1 MKLNRE
7 RIEDCKETLDQL
19 SNLLGEVLDG
29 KKTQAQIAKELGIT
43 SQELNHNLNSKFS
56 NYLKKNHV
64 FSDNEVVELF
74 KGTET
79 PCERIVYDILEI
91 KSKDKFLILD
101 EECQELFKEEI
112 KTVLKSKEYDV
123 VSRYYGLDAND
134 ASTLAEIAKEF
145 DVSTSYI
152 NQLRGK
158 ALRRLRSDACFIKL
172 FPQFK
177 DYFIK
182 LEDTNIGEKI
192 SSVIPNLKRDEIEK
206 LEAIQR
212 GKAFVEGGI
221 DVSVLDLPISLY
233 LTLRRNQID
242 TVAELISKTKNDILA
257 IHGIGS
263 KGLEDIKKALLKF
276 GLRLK
281 PVI

>member
-1 MKLNRE
+1 MRLNRE

-29 KKTQAQIAKELGIT
+29 KKTLRQVADTLGIT
-43 SQELNHNLNSKFS
+43 QMEVGRNLNTNFS
-56 NYLKKNHV
+56 YYLKKNHILSDEDLFDV
-64 FSDNEVVELF
+64 FD
-74 KGTET
+74 GIET
-79 PCERIVYDILEI
+79 PCEKLVKDVLEI
-91 KSKDKFLILD
+91 ESKDKFLILD

-112 KTVLKSKEYDV
+112 KTVLNSKEYNV
-123 VSRYYGLDAND
+123 VSRYYGLDDKD
-134 ASTLAEIAKEF
+134 AATLAKIAKEF
-145 DVSTSYI
+145 GVSTSYV